1 MSQKIKILERN
12 ICNIAEYML
21 SYQYCVGRRDGIG
34 RRAGLKILWW
44 RHRMGSTPS
53 PAPIILAVLLLLRRK
68 LEYATTYK
76 LSSFIDTYHCDVFPD
91 DKTPE
96 KEGQTDS
103 RDEEQPSGGR
113 RDRHHRRNLRKI
125 VKTKD
130 ETIVIQVGADKVKFE
145 MMRWSVSTVTTPSN
159 RTCKDRRSCRGRRS

>member
-1 MSQKIKILERN
+1 MELADVQDSKSCGGDTVWVRP
-12 ICNIAEYML
+12 
-21 SYQYCVGRRDGIG
+21 
-34 RRAGLKILWW
+34 
-44 RHRMGSTPS
+44 PS

-96 KEGQTDS
+96 KVGQTDS

-113 RDRHHRRNLRKI
+113 RDRHYRRNLRKDR
-125 VKTKD
+125 KD
-130 ETIVIQVGADKVKFE
+130 
-145 MMRWSVSTVTTPSN
+145 
-159 RTCKDRRSCRGRRS
+159 